1 MDSKKREP
9 KPKRSKKKRIITA
22 VGIVGVIAVL
32 AVGFLVWHAQ
42 PSFCNA
48 ICHVPMDPF
57 LPTYEA
63 TPGECAIDKWGN
75 DVEDASGMLAA
86 VHRLAGET
94 ASERITCMSCHVPTL
109 SEQIGEGI
117 SWISGKYTVNENP
130 TYGLVLPE
138 KKLQQLVEAR
148 GIPED
153 EFCLRAGCHDVTRDD
168 LVQATSQY
176 DRNPHATIHSILQC
190 SDCHKAHRASTNY
203 CEQCHQDAP
212 LPNGWLSYSEAS
224 ALKKK

>member
-63 TPGECAIDKWGN
+63 TPGECAIDKWG
-75 DVEDASGMLAA
+75 
-86 VHRLAGET
+86 
-94 ASERITCMSCHVPTL
+94 
-109 SEQIGEGI
+109 
-117 SWISGKYTVNENP
+117 
-130 TYGLVLPE
+130 
-138 KKLQQLVEAR
+138 
-148 GIPED
+148 
-153 EFCLRAGCHDVTRDD
+153 
-168 LVQATSQY
+168 
-176 DRNPHATIHSILQC
+176 
-190 SDCHKAHRASTNY
+190 
-203 CEQCHQDAP
+203 
-212 LPNGWLSYSEAS
+212 
-224 ALKKK
+224 